1 MFAAIAAFFATTF
14 NTVVAVSTV
23 KLVATLAFTA
33 ATTAYSISSSRRAAR
48 RMAAAYSNSIQDR
61 TVTIRSADAP
71 RPIIYGRARVGGTV
85 VYAIQATDTQP
96 TFFLVLA
103 LAGHECDGLEAV
115 YVGDERYEV
124 GPGGELRTPGG
135 ASSRFY
141 RTETV
146 DRTQSLPVD
155 GSRRINLG
163 PGARVIA
170 MVIVRNASTGE
181 FGSVSPEY
189 IPAVF
194 NEQLDP
200 QGNRTGIVEIPAA
213 QPNETVNVT
222 FRVQSIKSWV
232 RVKFYAGTAD
242 QLADEE
248 LITFSPTSLQT
259 SGPIA
264 GGGLST
270 FQPGKEWTA
279 DHRLRGVCY
288 AVVAIDPD
296 PEVFAETGL
305 PEFSF
310 VVRGKKILGSDGTT
324 RWSRNPAEALRDYL
338 VSYARWPASAVNTA
352 AWTQAI
358 TDCNELVFRDET
370 TQHARYTCDV
380 VLAQDESSHR
390 DNVQTLLSAMVGTLT
405 PEAGQ
410 VVMRAGVWRAPTLT
424 LTDDDMV
431 GPAVVT
437 GFQRY
442 DTLFSAVRGRFF
454 DGEESAASTGKTWQ
468 RTNFPPYQS
477 SLYAAQD
484 GGRIEYDDVELA
496 CTTDPIRAQRIAK
509 LHLFRSRQAL
519 RITATWKIAALGTSP
534 GRNVRLQ
541 LSRYGWAT
549 AEGGLGKTFRV
560 DEMEV
565 DFERGLV
572 TATMQE
578 EAQAVFDAQYDEFI
592 GGDPAPNTA
601 FPTWREIAAPTGL
614 VVETSAGFVRR
625 RPDGTRQPFARVTW
639 NQVTD
644 PSVLSGG
651 WLELEWRINDATEW
665 VTESRLD
672 AYQTAFI
679 VPIVTVGDVVHVR
692 LRASNLLASSPWA
705 YKSASVSA
713 AAGVPTALV
722 PVGMATNAVPD
733 ARLNTAV
740 TLTKWQTW
748 FTAQNQFAELSD
760 NGVLLTG
767 GSSQWVFNRSIG
779 YSVSYGVIEATEVP
793 IAPATG
799 FSGTR
804 GDIIC
809 TERFPVVPGDIWEL
823 QCWMLRFNIDA
834 LPPYLAFFN
843 AAGNYIASTLDADR
857 LPIITDAG
865 ISMPVLQWQNLQSYR
880 RAFAFVRVPPGAA
893 TARFAVRLF
902 VTTPQA
908 GLTGHSLR
916 ILMPFAGKS
925 YCKSEAALKASPL
938 TFLSDWNG

>member
-1 MFAAIAAFFATTF
+1 MFAFLASFLASAFGTT
-14 NTVVAVSTV
+14 VLVSTV
-23 KLVATLAFTA
+23 KVLTTLAFTA

-61 TVTIRSADAP
+61 TVTIRSADSA
-71 RPIIYGRARVGGTV
+71 RPILYGRVRVGGTV
-85 VYAIQATDTQP
+85 VYAIQATETQP

-103 LAGHECDGLEAV
+103 LAGHECDALEAV
-115 YVGDERYEV
+115 YVGDERYDV
-124 GPGGELRTPGG
+124 GPGGELRTNGG
-135 ASSRFY
+135 NSRFY
-141 RTETV
+141 RTQTV
-146 DRTQSLPVD
+146 DNTQTFTVD

-163 PGARVIA
+163 PGAQCLSLTVARIQ
-170 MVIVRNASTGE
+170 SSGE
-181 FGSVSPEY
+181 FQAYAFEY
-189 IPAVF
+189 IPLQFV
-194 NEQLDP
+194 NETDSL
-200 QGNRTGIVEIPAA
+200 GKFTGIVQIPSA
-213 QPNETVNVT
+213 QPNELVTVT
-222 FRVQSIKSWV
+222 FRVQTIKAWI

-242 QLADEE
+242 QQADQE
-248 LITFSPTSLQT
+248 LITFSPTALQT
-259 SGPIA
+259 TGGLS

-279 DHRLRGVCY
+279 EHRLRGVCY

-310 VVRGKKILGSDGTT
+310 VIRGKKVTGSDGTT
-324 RWSRNPAEALRDYL
+324 RWSRNPAEILRDYL
-338 VSYARWPASAVNTA
+338 LSYARWPANAVNSA
-352 AWTQAI
+352 AWVQAI
-358 TDCNELVFRDET
+358 SDCNQLVFRDET
-370 TQHARYTCDV
+370 SQHARYTCDV

-405 PEAGQ
+405 PEGGQ

-424 LTDDDMV
+424 LTDDHMV

-454 DGEESAASTGKTWQ
+454 DGEESASDTGKTWQ
-468 RTNFPPYQS
+468 RVNFPPYVS
-477 SLYAAQD
+477 SLFSAQD

-519 RITATWKIAALGTSP
+519 RISATWKLAALGTSP

-565 DFERGLV
+565 DIERGLV

-578 EAQAVFDAQYDEFI
+578 EAQAVFDAEYSEFI
-592 GGDPAPNTA
+592 GGDPAPNTT
-601 FPTWREIAAPTGL
+601 FPTWRDIAAPVGLQIETG
-614 VVETSAGFVRR
+614 SKFVRR
-625 RPDGTRQPFARVTW
+625 RPDGTREPFARVTW
-639 NQVTD
+639 TQVTD
-644 PSVLSGG
+644 PSVLAGG
-651 WLELEWRINDATEW
+651 WLDIEYRVNDATDW
-665 VTESRLD
+665 VTQPRLD
-672 AYQTAFI
+672 PYQTAFI
-679 VPIVTVGDVVHVR
+679 VPIVTVADVVHVR
-692 LRASNLLASSPWA
+692 LRAANLLAVSPWT
-705 YKSASVSA
+705 YLSTVVSA
-713 AAGVPTALV
+713 TAGVPTSLL
-722 PVGMATNAVPD
+722 PLGMATNALPEPK
-733 ARLNTAV
+733 LNGAV
-740 TLTKWQTW
+740 TPTRWQTW
-748 FTAQNQFAELSD
+748 FTSANQFAPLSD

-767 GSSQWVFNRSIG
+767 GVSQWVFNRNIG
-779 YSVSYGVIEATEVP
+779 YSTSYGVIEATEVP

-809 TERFPVVPGDIWEL
+809 TELFPVKPGDIWEL
-823 QCWMLRFNIDA
+823 QCWVLRFNIA
-834 LPPYLAFFN
+834 AVPPYLAFFN
-843 AAGNYIASTLDADR
+843 ASGAFISSSLDADK
-857 LPIITDAG
+857 LPIVTDANF
-865 ISMPVLQWQNLQSYR
+865 SMPILQWQNLQSYR
-880 RAFAFVRVPPGAA
+880 RTFAFVRVPPGAV

-902 VTTPQA
+902 VTSPNPGQ
-908 GLTGHSLR
+908 TGHSLR

-925 YCKSEAALKASPL
+925 YCTSEAALRASPL
-938 TFLSDWNG
+938 TFVSDWNG